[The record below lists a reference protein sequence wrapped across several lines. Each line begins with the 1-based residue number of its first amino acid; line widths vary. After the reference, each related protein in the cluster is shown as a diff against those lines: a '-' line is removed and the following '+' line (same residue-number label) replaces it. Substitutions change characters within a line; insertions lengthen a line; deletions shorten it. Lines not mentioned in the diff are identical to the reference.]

1 MGLIHTKGTL
11 MWYLVQQQPGETI
24 GISCNSDYNKLAL
37 LMSVKQR
44 YDSKNFY
51 EILSSEEVGL
61 LDNNS

>member
-1 MGLIHTKGTL
+1 
-11 MWYLVQQQPGETI
+11 MWYLVQQSPGETV
-24 GISCNSDYNKLAL
+24 GISCNEDYNKMAL
-37 LMSVKQR
+37 LLSVRQR